1 MKSKI
6 MKVLAGLAFASI
18 LAACGDS
25 DSSSTSPDNVS
36 VRDSVVIHDSLNW
49 IDTVRVIDSLRIKD
63 SVRVRD
69 SLRIKDSVRVKDSI
83 RFVDSLRIKYKDSL
97 NIIDS
102 LLFHYIDSLRYID
115 TLRFIDSIRYK
126 DSTRVIDSLNI
137 IFKDSTRIVDSI
149 VTLSAEKILGKCSAE
164 NAGQLKFVEINNEDR
179 SYYCDMGT
187 HLWRIATVE
196 EEMSALN
203 DKYVRQSRVVDFVPL
218 EDVLAK
224 VAPDEQVIIV
234 IRHAERDEDLSI
246 ASALT
251 DLGVAQSQELGE
263 KLMFSPEIYYAGSQY
278 HRTHMTYNNIAKGR
292 ADYDTLG
299 DTMAVLN
306 EGWFTKS
313 FDSYY
318 MTLFRENDD
327 GRGVMTR
334 WAAEGGYTDVFYDVS
349 PRFAALLENHLMP
362 ALKRSKKQVGMFVSH
377 DVMIIPMVSYIS
389 ERRITMKYYL
399 AKQGEW
405 DGDNWLNYLAGI
417 AILFKP
423 DGTRVFYAVK
433 GLDSGTMKLPIE

>member
-1 MKSKI
+1 M
-6 MKVLAGLAFASI
+6 
-18 LAACGDS
+18 
-25 DSSSTSPDNVS
+25 
-36 VRDSVVIHDSLNW
+36 
-49 IDTVRVIDSLRIKD
+49 
-63 SVRVRD
+63 
-69 SLRIKDSVRVKDSI
+69 
-83 RFVDSLRIKYKDSL
+83 
-97 NIIDS
+97 
-102 LLFHYIDSLRYID
+102 
-115 TLRFIDSIRYK
+115 
-126 DSTRVIDSLNI
+126 
-137 IFKDSTRIVDSI
+137 
-149 VTLSAEKILGKCSAE
+149 
-164 NAGQLKFVEINNEDR
+164 
-179 SYYCDMGT
+179 
-187 HLWRIATVE
+187 
-196 EEMSALN
+196 
-203 DKYVRQSRVVDFVPL
+203 
-218 EDVLAK
+218 
-224 VAPDEQVIIV
+224 APDEQVIVV

-405 DGDNWLNYLAGI
+405 DGDNWLNYRMGRRQLAELPGRYRDFI
-417 AILFKP
+417 QAGRNQGVLCGQGPRLGHDETPDRISGRSKVLFVHEFKF
-423 DGTRVFYAVK
+423 GKTCGRLA
-433 GLDSGTMKLPIE
+433 

>member
-1 MKSKI
+1 
-6 MKVLAGLAFASI
+6 
-18 LAACGDS
+18 
-25 DSSSTSPDNVS
+25 
-36 VRDSVVIHDSLNW
+36 
-49 IDTVRVIDSLRIKD
+49 
-63 SVRVRD
+63 
-69 SLRIKDSVRVKDSI
+69 
-83 RFVDSLRIKYKDSL
+83 
-97 NIIDS
+97 
-102 LLFHYIDSLRYID
+102 
-115 TLRFIDSIRYK
+115 
-126 DSTRVIDSLNI
+126 
-137 IFKDSTRIVDSI
+137 
-149 VTLSAEKILGKCSAE
+149 
-164 NAGQLKFVEINNEDR
+164 
-179 SYYCDMGT
+179 MGM
-187 HLWRIATVE
+187 HLWRIATE
-196 EEMSALN
+196 EEVMSALN
-203 DKYVRQSRVVDFVPL
+203 DKYVRQSRVTDFVPL

-327 GRGVMTR
+327 GRGVITR

-362 ALKRSKKQVGMFVSH
+362 ALKRSKKQVGLFVSH

-417 AILFKP
+417 AVILKP
-423 DGTRVFYAVK
+423 DGSKKFFAVK
-433 GLDSGTMKLPIE
+433 GLESGTMRLPIE